1 MSDIDQLI
9 TALRG
14 VVGDGHVWTDPER
27 MAPHLHEDRGRWFGN
42 SPAVVRPATTAEV
55 AACVRLCAGA
65 GVAMV
70 PQGGNTGLVGGGS
83 PEGGIVIS
91 MSRMNRII
99 DLDAMN
105 ATMTVEA
112 GCTLAQIQQAAEAAG
127 RLFPLSLA
135 SEGSCQIGGNLSTN
149 AGGTAVL
156 RYGTTRELVLG
167 LEAVLPSGEVLNALS
182 ALRKDNT
189 GYALKDLMIGAE
201 GTLGIITAAVL
212 KLHPMPATQATAM
225 IACAGPAEA
234 LQIFDLLR
242 ARCSDTLTAFE
253 YLERFGLQMVLDHLP
268 GARDPLESV
277 WPAYALIE
285 LSSPDPDADLQNR
298 LEAALADAMEEGL
311 VPDAVIAA
319 SKAQS
324 AALWTLRESMSEMQK
339 PAGASIKHDVAV
351 PVSKVAQFI
360 LEGVVACK
368 AYMPDVRPCPFGH
381 FGDGNIHFNLTR
393 PAAMSD
399 AEFLSHYAAFNRIV
413 HDLVASMG
421 GSISAEHGIGL
432 AKRDE
437 LPRYKDPVALAL
449 CRSIKAAIDPHNLM
463 NPGKVLAPV
472 PTPAPAPTEEPQ

>member
-1 MSDIDQLI
+1 MSAPDTLI
-9 TALRG
+9 AALRG
-14 VVGDGHVWTDPER
+14 VVGEAHVWTDAER
-27 MAPHLHEDRGRWFGN
+27 MAPHLREDRGRWFGT
-42 SPAVVRPATTAEV
+42 SPAVVRPANTAEV
-55 AACVRLCAGA
+55 AACVRLCVQA
-65 GVAMV
+65 GVSMV
-70 PQGGNTGLVGGGS
+70 PQGGNTGLVGGGTPDGS
-83 PEGGIVIS
+83 IIIS
-91 MSRMNRII
+91 MGRMNQIRT
-99 DLDAMN
+99 LDPLN

-156 RYGTTRELVLG
+156 RYGTTREMVLG

-189 GYALKDLMIGAE
+189 GYALKDLLIGAE

-212 KLHPMPATQATAM
+212 KLHPKPATRATAM
-225 IACAGPAEA
+225 VACNGAEDA

-268 GARDPLESV
+268 GARDPLENA
-277 WPAYALIE
+277 WPAYALVE
-285 LSSPDPDADLQNR
+285 LASPDPGAELSAR
-298 LEAALADAMEEGL
+298 LEAALAEAMEAGL
-311 VPDAVIAA
+311 VPDAVIAG
-319 SKAQS
+319 SEAQRS
-324 AALWTLRESMSEMQK
+324 ALWTLRESMSEMQK
-339 PAGASIKHDVAV
+339 HAGASIKHDVAV
-351 PVSKVAQFI
+351 PVSKVADFI
-360 LEGVVACK
+360 QQGVAACK
-368 AYMPDVRPCPFGH
+368 AHMPDVRPCPFGH

-393 PAAMSD
+393 PAAMTD
-399 AEFLSHYAAFNRIV
+399 AEFLAHYAAFNRIV
-413 HDLVASMG
+413 HDLVAAMG

-449 CRSIKAAIDPHNLM
+449 CRTLKTAIDPQNLM

-472 PTPAPAPTEEPQ
+472 TP